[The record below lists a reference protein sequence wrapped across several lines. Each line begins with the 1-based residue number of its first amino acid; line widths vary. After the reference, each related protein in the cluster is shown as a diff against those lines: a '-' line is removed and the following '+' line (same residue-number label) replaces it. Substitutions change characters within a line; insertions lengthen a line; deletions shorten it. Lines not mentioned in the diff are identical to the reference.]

1 MSADP
6 TTSEGPVTDE
16 AKKNGKP
23 AETER
28 LKKHLASARKKR
40 VPFHLTRDEFL
51 TICRWQLGSQ
61 YARSAALLEASS
73 EKRIKRITKL
83 AFAVKDTDAD
93 FELAAR
99 LAILG
104 LLPGVGP
111 KVARAILTLSHPR
124 KYAHLDAPT

>member
-61 YARSAALLEASS
+61 YARSAAVLEANS
-73 EKRIKRITKL
+73 ERRIKRITKL
-83 AFAVKDTDAD
+83 AFAVKDKEVA
-93 FELAAR
+93 FELSAR

-111 KVARAILTLSHPR
+111 KVARAILTLTYR
-124 KYAHLDAPT
+124 KKYASLDAQA